1 MTHSFAKAPL
11 YYAVCATLK
20 SKRHGNLGKK
30 AFETMRETTQ
40 PLDQEIDAPGDRT
53 LLCFS
58 LSRLLLHGHRRGY
71 SHREHLTTY
80 IYLNIVNIVF

>member
-1 MTHSFAKAPL
+1 
-11 YYAVCATLK
+11 
-20 SKRHGNLGKK
+20 
-30 AFETMRETTQ
+30 MRERTQ